1 MKRTILRHCFKIQIG
16 IQSKRTIVFAGF
28 SFSQNVFFLWKKD
41 DKLLFSSTLKC
52 ILWGKPSPRT
62 QSKLRSKMCQNMKQI
77 WMKSWI
83 PISDE
88 KSVKKLN
95 TKKPLVHLHCTSN
108 YHFEIF
114 KKVCI
119 LNSNNFTTKPKID
132 NIFSSELDKSLFKN
146 NSLKR
151 CLFPSTK
158 SSHAL

>member
-1 MKRTILRHCFKIQIG
+1 MHFMRQTFTKDTVKVKVKNV
-16 IQSKRTIVFAGF
+16 SKHET
-28 SFSQNVFFLWKKD
+28 NLD
-41 DKLLFSSTLKC
+41 EKLNTYF
-52 ILWGKPSPRT
+52 W
-62 QSKLRSKMCQNMKQI
+62 
-77 WMKSWI
+77 W
-83 PISDE
+83 
-88 KSVKKLN
+88 KSVKN

-151 CLFPSTK
+151 CLFPSTT
-158 SSHAL
+158 SSHDAL